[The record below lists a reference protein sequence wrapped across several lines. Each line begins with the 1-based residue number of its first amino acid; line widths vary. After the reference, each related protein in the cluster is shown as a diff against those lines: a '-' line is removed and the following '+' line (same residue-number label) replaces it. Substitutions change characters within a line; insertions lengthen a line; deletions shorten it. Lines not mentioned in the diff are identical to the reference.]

1 MEKVRI
7 KPLGTL
13 KLIDEEAE
21 PCMMVGQRLVID
33 DMESD
38 IVVWYADYC
47 MWLEKK
53 YDQLQEQYNILDKD
67 YRNLTIDII

>member
-1 MEKVRI
+1 MKYIEDYIAERMKIKV
-7 KPLGTL
+7 LGEL
-13 KLIDEEAE
+13 KIIDEEAE

-33 DMESD
+33 DIETD

-53 YDQLQEQYNILDKD
+53 YDQLQKQYNIKD
-67 YRNLTIDII
+67 TI